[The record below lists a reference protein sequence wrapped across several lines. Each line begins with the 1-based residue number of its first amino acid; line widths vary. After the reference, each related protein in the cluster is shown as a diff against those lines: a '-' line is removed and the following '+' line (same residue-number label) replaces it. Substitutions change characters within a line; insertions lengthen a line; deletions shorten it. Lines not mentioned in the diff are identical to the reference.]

1 MRGHAE
7 RVVDHLYKRIIEA
20 FGVLFVGALLIVLT
34 SRLLWHSRLQEE
46 ALAAGFPQSRACG
59 TAWPESRSSEVPN
72 PEVDA
77 VLGHLAPPYQLVG
90 TLLYGCGLRLS
101 ECLELRIQRFNL
113 DGGS

>member
-1 MRGHAE
+1 MTGRCKSRHLLGRGPKSNLE
-7 RVVDHLYKRIIEA
+7 QE
-20 FGVLFVGALLIVLT
+20 VG
-34 SRLLWHSRLQEE
+34 
-46 ALAAGFPQSRACG
+46 AGFPQSRACG
-59 TAWPESRSSEVPN
+59 TAWPESRSSELPN

-77 VLGHLAPPYQLVG
+77 VLGHLPPPCQLVG